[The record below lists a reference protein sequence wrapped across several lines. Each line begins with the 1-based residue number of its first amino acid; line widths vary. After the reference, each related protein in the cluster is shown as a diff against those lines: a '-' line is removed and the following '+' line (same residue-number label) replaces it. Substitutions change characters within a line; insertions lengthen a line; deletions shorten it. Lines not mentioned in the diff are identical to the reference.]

1 MPASLARSARF
12 APGTS
17 PAPRAWS
24 SHGSWHTQY
33 LAVRQLLMPFLFLSK
48 EISHS
53 PTPESP
59 VWVKWYLWMPFIYE
73 IFHYELSIHLP
84 SFKSI
89 FSSIFPL
96 WELCATRIANEN
108 IFCLL
113 ADCAALAAL
122 VANILAENFYQCN
135 RLFSTFLGESASH
148 ISLLPHADGIIYF
161 LINGSECV

>member
-1 MPASLARSARF
+1 MVFAFPLRSRYFSSAKFRSL
-12 APGTS
+12 
-17 PAPRAWS
+17 S

-33 LAVRQLLMPFLFLSK
+33 PPSEKSSFQCRPSFLSK

-135 RLFSTFLGESASH
+135 RL
-148 ISLLPHADGIIYF
+148 SLLRTYPFCHMLMELFIF
-161 LINGSECV
+161 LLMPALDDCGSLGR